1 MEDRPQTVVEHLGEL
16 RRRVVY
22 MLLSVAV
29 ASGAAY
35 AFIDE
40 IISFITKT
48 GGIQN
53 LVFISPTEAFF
64 VTVKLSILVGIVGAM
79 PFILYQVW
87 RYVGVALKKKERKY
101 LIYFGPLSY
110 VLFLMGATFAFRGVL
125 PLGIKFLLSFSR
137 ENITPLITLNSY
149 VGFLGKMIT
158 AFGLMFEL
166 PLVILL
172 LSKLGIVTP
181 EVLKKGRKYAIVA
194 IFVMAAVL
202 TPPDVVSQ
210 VMLAAPVLLMYEIGV
225 WICVVVTKK
234 RVRELGLGSPTVSE
248 A

>member
-1 MEDRPQTVVEHLGEL
+1 MEDKPLSVVEHLGEL

-22 MLLSVAV
+22 ILLAMAV
-29 ASGAAY
+29 TSGAAY

-40 IISFITKT
+40 IITFITKT
-48 GGIQN
+48 GGIES

-79 PFILYQVW
+79 PFILFQIW
-87 RYVGVALKKKERKY
+87 KYVGIALKKNERKY
-101 LIYFGPLSY
+101 LIYFGPVSY
-110 VLFLMGATFAFRGVL
+110 LLFLIGAAFAFRGVL

-137 ENITPLITLNSY
+137 ENITPLITLNAYIS
-149 VGFLGKMIT
+149 FLGKMIT

-181 EVLKKGRKYAIVA
+181 ETLKKGRKFAIVG
-194 IFVMAAVL
+194 IFVMAAIL

-210 VMLAAPVLLMYEIGV
+210 IMLAAPVLLMYEIGV
-225 WICVVVTKK
+225 LICVVVTRK
-234 RVRELGLGSPTVSE
+234 RERELGMQSPAVSE
-248 A
+248 V

>member
-1 MEDRPQTVVEHLGEL
+1 MEDRALTVVEHLGEL

-22 MLLSVAV
+22 ILLAV
-29 ASGAAY
+29 AIASGGAY

-40 IISFITKT
+40 IIAFITKT
-48 GGIQN
+48 GGIEK

-64 VTVKLSILVGIVGAM
+64 VTVKLSILVGIVAAM
-79 PFILYQVW
+79 PFILYQIW
-87 RYVGVALKKKERKY
+87 KYVGIALKKNERKY
-101 LIYFGPLSY
+101 LIYFGPVSY
-110 VLFLMGATFAFRGVL
+110 ILFLIGAGFAFRGVL

-137 ENITPLITLNSY
+137 ENITPLITLNAYIS
-149 VGFLGKMIT
+149 FLGKMIT

-181 EVLKKGRKYAIVA
+181 ELLKKGRKYAIVA

-210 VMLAAPVLLMYEIGV
+210 IMLAAPVLLMYEVGV
-225 WICVVVTKK
+225 WICVVVTRK
-234 RVRELGLGSPTVSE
+234 RERELGMGSPSVSE